1 MPAKIIDGKAIA
13 QEVRDEVAKDVA
25 ALSGSRPQPSLMVF
39 LVGDDPASQVYV
51 RMKGRACEKAGITSE
66 TRRFSENIS
75 ETDLLQEIA
84 AINNDPAWNGLL
96 VQLPLPRHIDTQ
108 KVIEAVAPEKD
119 VDCFHPFNVGRLAVG
134 MPVFSPATPAG
145 IVELLKRSNIKTA
158 GKHAV
163 ILGRSNIVGKPMAS
177 LLVQK
182 GDFANALVTIVHS
195 AAADIS
201 YYTRQADVLIAA
213 IGRPEMIRGD
223 MIKPGAIV
231 IDVGINRV
239 DADNE
244 KGYRLVGDVAYEEA
258 FEVASHITPVPGG
271 VGPMTI
277 AMLLKNTLK
286 AYHMQQG

>member
-1 MPAKIIDGKAIA
+1 MPAQIIDGKKIA
-13 QEVRDEVAKDVA
+13 QQVREEVAAEVN
-25 ALSGSRPQPSLMVF
+25 ALSGSRPRPSLMVF
-39 LVGDDPASQVYV
+39 LVGDDAASQVYV

-66 TRRFSENIS
+66 TRRFGADIS
-75 ETDLLQEIA
+75 EADLLAEISA
-84 AINNDPAWNGLL
+84 VNNDPAWNGLL
-96 VQLPLPRHIDTQ
+96 VQLPLPKHIDTQ

-119 VDCFHPFNVGRLAVG
+119 VDCFHPFNVGRLSVG

-158 GKHAV
+158 GMHAV

-182 GDFANALVTIVHS
+182 GEFANALVTIVHS
-195 AAADIS
+195 AAKDVGEF
-201 YYTRQADVLIAA
+201 TRQADILVAA
-213 IGRPEMIRGD
+213 IGRPEFIRGD

-231 IDVGINRV
+231 IDVGINRI

-244 KGYRLVGDVAYEEA
+244 KGYRLVGDVAYDEA
-258 FEVASHITPVPGG
+258 VAVAGHITPVPGG

-286 AYHMQQG
+286 AYYMQQG